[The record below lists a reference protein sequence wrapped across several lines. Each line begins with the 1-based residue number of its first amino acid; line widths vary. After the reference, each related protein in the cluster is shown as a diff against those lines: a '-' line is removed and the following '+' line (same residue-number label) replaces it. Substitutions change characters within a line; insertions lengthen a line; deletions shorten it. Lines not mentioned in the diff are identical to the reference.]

1 MLTQVYGRLSIIRL
15 TSIIEFIC
23 YLKKNQYVIYEE
35 SKKDREVKELMLKEN
50 FQTAFQP
57 ILTLAEGE
65 TIGFEVLNRPNST
78 PIFPTTEEFYSFIG
92 KSNNVFRI
100 EGFLRNLSLKKYAE
114 QLKKTTSHKN
124 GLIFLN
130 IQPQVLTD
138 RSYRSGT
145 TLDLLKKYNLS
156 PDQVVLELT
165 EKESVTDYKEF
176 EKIIDNYRQQG
187 FRIAVD
193 DAGTGYNSLKT
204 IVSLKPE
211 FIKLDKSLIRDIHI
225 QPSQQQLVGL
235 LLDFASQ
242 SNTKII
248 AEGIEN
254 CLELSFLKELGIH
267 FGQGYALGRPK
278 PELISGQVPFC

>member
-1 MLTQVYGRLSIIRL
+1 MHGRLNIIRL
-15 TSIIEFIC
+15 SSIVEFIS
-23 YLKKNQYVIYEE
+23 YLKKNQRAIFEE
-35 SKKDREVKELMLKEN
+35 SKKDGEVKELMLHEN

-78 PIFPTTEEFYSFIG
+78 PVFPTTEEFYTFIG

-114 QLKKTTSHKN
+114 QLKQTSSHEN

-165 EKESVTDYKEF
+165 EKEAVIDYKEF
-176 EKIIDNYRQQG
+176 EKTIENYRQQG

-204 IVSLKPE
+204 IISLKPE

-225 QPSQQQLVGL
+225 QPAQQQLVGL
-235 LLDFASQ
+235 LLDFAAQ

-254 CLELSFLKELGIH
+254 ALELRFLKNLGIH
-267 FGQGYALGRPK
+267 FGQGYALGRPE
-278 PELISGQVPFC
+278 PALIRGEVPSC

>member
-1 MLTQVYGRLSIIRL
+1 MDIISL
-15 TSIIEFIC
+15 NSLFKFIG
-23 YLKKNQYVIYEE
+23 YVNKNKRTLVEE
-35 SKKDREVKELMLKEN
+35 SKKDGEVKELMLREN

-57 ILTLAEGE
+57 ILTLAEGD
-65 TIGFEVLNRPNST
+65 TIGFEVLNRPKST
-78 PIFPTTEEFYSFIG
+78 AIFPTTEEFYNYVG

-100 EGFLRNLSLKKYAE
+100 EAFLRNLSLQRYSE
-114 QLKKTTSHKN
+114 QFKKTTTCKN

-138 RSYRSGT
+138 SAYRSGT
-145 TLDLLKKYNLS
+145 TLDLLEKYELS

-165 EKESVTDYKEF
+165 EKEAVTDYAQF

-204 IVSLKPE
+204 IISLKPE

-225 QPSQQQLVGL
+225 QPAQQQLVKL
-235 LLDFASQ
+235 LQEFADQ
-242 SNTKII
+242 SKTHII

-254 CLELSFLKELGIH
+254 CLELDFLKKLGIH
-267 FGQGYALGRPK
+267 FGQGYALGRPDAVLK
-278 PELISGQVPFC
+278 NGKVPSC

>member
-1 MLTQVYGRLSIIRL
+1 MSLNRIVHYLR
-15 TSIIEFIC
+15 
-23 YLKKNQYVIYEE
+23 YLKENQRSLFEE
-35 SKKDREVKELMLKEN
+35 SKKDGEVEDLLLQEN

-57 ILTLAEGE
+57 ILTLAEGK

-78 PIFPTTEEFYSFIG
+78 PIFPTTEEFYTYIG

-114 QLKKTTSHKN
+114 QLKKTNSEEH

-165 EKESVTDYKEF
+165 EKEAVTDYEEF

-204 IVSLKPE
+204 IISLKPE
-211 FIKLDKSLIRDIHI
+211 FIKLDKSLIRDIHN
-225 QPSQQQLVGL
+225 QPAQQQLVEL
-235 LLDFASQ
+235 LLEFAVQ
-242 SNTKII
+242 SNTKVI

-254 CLELSFLKELGIH
+254 CLELSFLKNLGIH

-278 PELISGQVPFC
+278 PELISGNAPSC

>member
-1 MLTQVYGRLSIIRL
+1 MRLSRTVNFL
-15 TSIIEFIC
+15 R
-23 YLKKNQYVIYEE
+23 YLKKNQRILFEE
-35 SKKDREVKELMLKEN
+35 SKKDVEVKELMIREN

-65 TIGFEVLNRPNST
+65 TIGFEVLNRPNPT
-78 PIFPTTEEFYSFIG
+78 PIFPTTEEFYTYIG

-114 QLKKTTSHKN
+114 QLEGTSIHEN

-156 PDQVVLELT
+156 PDKVVLELT
-165 EKESVTDYKEF
+165 EKEAVTDYKEF

-225 QPSQQQLVGL
+225 QPAQQQLVGL
-235 LLDFASQ
+235 LLDFAAQ

-278 PELISGQVPFC
+278 PELVNGQAPSC

>member
-1 MLTQVYGRLSIIRL
+1 MRLNRIVHYLR
-15 TSIIEFIC
+15 
-23 YLKKNQYVIYEE
+23 YLKENQRSLFEE
-35 SKKDREVKELMLKEN
+35 SKKDGEVEDLLLQEN

-57 ILTLAEGE
+57 ILTLAEGK

-78 PIFPTTEEFYSFIG
+78 PIFPTTEEFYTYIG

-114 QLKKTTSHKN
+114 QLKKTNSEEH

-165 EKESVTDYKEF
+165 EKEAVTDYEEF

-204 IVSLKPE
+204 IISLKPE
-211 FIKLDKSLIRDIHI
+211 FIKLDKSLIRDIHN
-225 QPSQQQLVGL
+225 QPAQQQLVEL
-235 LLDFASQ
+235 LLEFAVQ
-242 SNTKII
+242 SNTKVI

-254 CLELSFLKELGIH
+254 CLELSFLKNLGIH

-278 PELISGQVPFC
+278 PELISGNAPSC

>member
-1 MLTQVYGRLSIIRL
+1 MLKQVHRRQNIIRWN
-15 TSIIEFIC
+15 SIVGFIS
-23 YLKKNQYVIYEE
+23 YLKKNQRVLFEE
-35 SKKDREVKELMLKEN
+35 SKKDVEIKQLMQHEN

-78 PIFPTTEEFYSFIG
+78 PIFPTTEEFYTYIG

-114 QLKKTTSHKN
+114 QLNQTSSHEG
-124 GLIFLN
+124 GLLFLN

-145 TLDLLKKYNLS
+145 TLDLLKKYKLS

-165 EKESVTDYKEF
+165 EKEAVMDYGEF
-176 EKIIDNYRQQG
+176 EKTIDNYRQQG

-204 IVSLKPE
+204 IISLKPE

-225 QPSQQQLVGL
+225 EPAQQQLVSL
-235 LLDFASQ
+235 LLEFSAQ

-248 AEGIEN
+248 AEGIES

-278 PELISGQVPFC
+278 PELVKGRAPSC